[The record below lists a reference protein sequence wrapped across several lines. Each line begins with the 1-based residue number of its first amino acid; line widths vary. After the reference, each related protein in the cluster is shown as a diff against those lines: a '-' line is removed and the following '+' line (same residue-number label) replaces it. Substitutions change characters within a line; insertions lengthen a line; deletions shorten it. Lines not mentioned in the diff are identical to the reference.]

1 MLIMKH
7 PICRV
12 AAQSTN
18 FPSHGELGEC
28 ICLVGFAVCAMA
40 QFKQAYPWNQ
50 SQTTTKKLAGKLF
63 QKLAL
68 VNVNFFT
75 SNWQRLWNLIGFL
88 FVWSLKCFT
97 HNTQY
102 ISTTLSTLTDYDDL
116 IAVWAAYGQYDISTT
131 CNQL

>member
-1 MLIMKH
+1 MKSESNYH
-7 PICRV
+7 
-12 AAQSTN
+12 
-18 FPSHGELGEC
+18 
-28 ICLVGFAVCAMA
+28 
-40 QFKQAYPWNQ
+40 NQ
-50 SQTTTKKLAGKLF
+50 LAGKLF